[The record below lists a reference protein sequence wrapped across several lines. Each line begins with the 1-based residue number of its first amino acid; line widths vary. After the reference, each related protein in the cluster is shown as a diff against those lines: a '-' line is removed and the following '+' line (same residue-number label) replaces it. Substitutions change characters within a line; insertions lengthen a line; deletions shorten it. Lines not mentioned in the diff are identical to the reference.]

1 LKAAVFAMP
10 RDLLEPIVLPK
21 ISVVICTF
29 NRHQML
35 LDAIT
40 SIELQDLPDP
50 EYELII
56 VDNSDDLQARDR
68 FREGLE
74 ITCAHRYIEEPRPGL
89 SRARNI
95 GIHAAQAE
103 FVAFMDDDAKASAGW
118 LRHILNAFSS
128 HEAAGVVGGPVRPIW
143 AARRPSWLT
152 PQLESYLT
160 IIDRGD
166 EARVLG
172 GEEWLSGTNI
182 AFRTRAVTQAG
193 LFPENLGRIGRL
205 LLSNEELFV
214 SKRVRDLG
222 YTVVYEPKI
231 EMHHRVHAERVSQSW
246 LRRRVFWQVLSDLL
260 VDDQLQPDNAEGDV
274 RRVLGFL
281 MKLAP
286 RHRGAMGL
294 FLDTDDP
301 QLLLAQTEAICA
313 LARLLATD
321 CRDWRSLLGTE
332 GYAGDDNGTFCS
344 RLIDNL
350 AHPA

>member
-1 LKAAVFAMP
+1 MKPCFAMP
-10 RDLLEPIVLPK
+10 RDPLEPTVLPK

-35 LDAIT
+35 LEAIM
-40 SIELQDLPDP
+40 SIELQDLPDQ

-56 VDNSDDLQARDR
+56 VDNSDDLQAREQ
-68 FREGLE
+68 FRDGLQ
-74 ITCAHRYIEEPRPGL
+74 ITCAHRYVDEARPGL

-95 GIHAAQAE
+95 GVHSAQAE
-103 FVAFMDDDAKASAGW
+103 YVAFMDDDAKASAGW
-118 LRHILNAFSS
+118 LRHILDTFSR

-143 AARRPSWLT
+143 AARRPAWLA

-166 EARVLG
+166 EARILA

-182 AFRTRAVTQAG
+182 AFRTRAVIEAG

-205 LLSNEELFV
+205 LLSNEELLV
-214 SKRVRDLG
+214 TKRIRDLG

-246 LRRRVFWQVLSDLL
+246 LRRRVFWQVLSDLF
-260 VDDQLQPDNAEGDV
+260 VDDRMQPSNAEDDA
-274 RRVLGFL
+274 RQVLDFL

-286 RHRGAMGL
+286 KHRGAMGL

-301 QLLLAQTEAICA
+301 QLLQAQTEAISA

-321 CRDWRSLLGTE
+321 CGDWRSFLAE
-332 GYAGDDNGTFCS
+332 GG
-344 RLIDNL
+344 R
-350 AHPA
+350 P